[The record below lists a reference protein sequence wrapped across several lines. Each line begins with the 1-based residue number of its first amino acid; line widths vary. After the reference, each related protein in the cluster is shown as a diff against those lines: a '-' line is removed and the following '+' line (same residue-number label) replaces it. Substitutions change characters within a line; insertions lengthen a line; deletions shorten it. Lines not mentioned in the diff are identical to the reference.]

1 MGLLLKLLTP
11 QGMTIGVIAIA
22 LGLAFYIMAD
32 RAILKQELKN
42 FKATEAQNNE
52 RNETNE
58 TIRKAD
64 AASKC
69 ELIGGE
75 LSDTGECI

>member
-1 MGLLLKLLTP
+1 MGFLLSLLKPKIL
-11 QGMTIGVIAIA
+11 IGVLITAIVCYAYYIAT
-22 LGLAFYIMAD
+22 D
-32 RAILKQELKN
+32 RIILQQQIKN

-64 AASKC
+64 DARKC
-69 ELIGGE
+69 ELIGGVFTDG
-75 LSDTGECI
+75 SCI

>member
-1 MGLLLKLLTP
+1 MGFLLKFLTP
-11 QGMTIGVIAIA
+11 KGMTIGVIAIA
-22 LGLAFYIMAD
+22 FGFASYIMID
-32 RAILKQELKN
+32 RATLKNENKN

-64 AASKC
+64 DARKC
-69 ELIGGE
+69 ELIGGVFTDG
-75 LSDTGECI
+75 SCI